1 MDVANRSGKRQHRF
15 GFYSE
20 ARAPIWKVVLAVEGE
35 GAGEKQRWLEAM
47 ETEGQRLWATDEHHD
62 SGRRESGGAE

>member
-15 GFYSE
+15 SFYSE
-20 ARAPIWKVVLAVEGE
+20 ARAPIWKAVLAVE

-47 ETEGQRLWATDEHHD
+47 ETEGERLWATDEH
-62 SGRRESGGAE
+62 